1 MAVRP
6 EVMEAFRKQ
15 ILSCKRLGSPFTARV
30 LDSAMEE
37 LGHGGNLEVLIGAW
51 PGDPV
56 RDALPLRIAGA
67 LHALVLSGTAPDLAV
82 LYPPQGNGG
91 DPTALRAAIAAAAA
105 AHGAHFSS
113 YLASPPQT
121 NEVAR
126 SAALLGGFLE
136 VAKRTGRPLR
146 LLEIGASAGLNL
158 LWDRYRYRLGAAEW
172 GDPSSPVSISTAW
185 AGSLP
190 ALDAPLRIAS
200 RAGCDRAPVAL
211 ADTTQRLRLRSY
223 VWADQHDRLARLDHA
238 IALTRQSGLRV
249 EQADAGE
256 WVERQLSARGDGM
269 ATVLYHSVVWQYLSC
284 EARARIIAAM
294 ESAGRR
300 ARPESP
306 VAWLRL
312 EAQTGSAKP
321 DLSLTL
327 WPGGATERLAAAHW
341 HGAEVDWAAA

>member
-6 EVMEAFRKQ
+6 AVMEAFRKQ
-15 ILSCKRLGSPFTARV
+15 ILSCERLGSPFTARV
-30 LDSAMEE
+30 LASAIEE

-67 LHALVLSGTAPDLAV
+67 LHALVLSGTAPDLAA
-82 LYPPQGNGG
+82 LYPPQGNG
-91 DPTALRAAIAAAAA
+91 DDSAALRAAIASAVA

-136 VAKRTGRPLR
+136 VAKRTGRPLH

-158 LWDRYRYRLGAAEW
+158 LWDRYRYRLGAANW
-172 GDPSSPVSISTAW
+172 GDPSSPVLISTAW
-185 AGSLP
+185 SGALP
-190 ALDAPLRIAS
+190 ALDAPLHIAS
-200 RAGCDRAPVAL
+200 RAGCDRAPIDL
-211 ADTTQRLRLRSY
+211 ADPAQRLRLRSY
-223 VWADQHDRLARLDHA
+223 VWADQRDRLARLDHA
-238 IALTRQSGLRV
+238 IALARQSGVRV

-256 WVERQLSARGDGM
+256 WVEHQLAARGDGT
-269 ATVLYHSVVWQYLSC
+269 ATVLYHSVVWQYLSR
-284 EARARIIAAM
+284 EAQARIIAALD
-294 ESAGRR
+294 SAGRR
-300 ARPESP
+300 ARPENP
-306 VAWLRL
+306 LAWLRL
-312 EAQTGSAKP
+312 EAPAGKPKP

-327 WPGGATERLAAAHW
+327 WPGGETERLATAHW
-341 HGAEVDWAAA
+341 HGMEVDWAAA